1 MQETSKNQALKKDS
15 YHVIGVMSGTS
26 LDGIDLVYVHFYQ
39 PANWRF
45 QLQKAETIPYT
56 PGWREKLQQAP
67 QLSPVEL
74 QNLNL
79 SYSLLVAETIG
90 IFIKKYHLQKID
102 AICAHGHTV
111 FHQPEKA
118 ITLQIGNTPLLAQRL
133 GCTVVCD
140 FRAQDVALGGQ
151 GAPLVPIGD
160 RLLFSEYTYC
170 LNIGGFANISFEEDG
185 KRIAFD
191 ICPANTL
198 LNHYAGKLGKLYDA
212 DGAEAARGAICQPLL
227 EELNALPF
235 YTQQPPKSLGI
246 EWVLREIFPRIEA
259 HGISV
264 SDTLRTLTEH
274 IALQI
279 SRVLKQK
286 QTVLVTGGGAHNI
299 FLMNRLHTLSAATL
313 TLPEK
318 YLVDFKE
325 ALIFGLL
332 GVLRL
337 RNEVNCL
344 RSVTGASKDHSSGK
358 IFEPS

>member
-1 MQETSKNQALKKDS
+1 MKKDS
-15 YHVIGVMSGTS
+15 YHVIGMMSGTS
-26 LDGIDLVYVHFYQ
+26 LDGIDLVYVHFYKDVG
-39 PANWRF
+39 WTF
-45 QLQKAETIPYT
+45 QLREAETIPYT
-56 PGWREKLQQAP
+56 PGWREKLQQASR
-67 QLSPVEL
+67 LSLVEL
-74 QNLNL
+74 QDLNL
-79 SYSLLVAETIG
+79 SYSLLLADVIG
-90 IFIKKYHLQKID
+90 GFIKKKCFKRID
-102 AICAHGHTV
+102 AVCAHGHTV
-111 FHQPEKA
+111 FHQPEKG

-160 RLLFSEYTYC
+160 RLLFPEYTYC

-191 ICPANTL
+191 VSPANTL

-212 DGAEAARGAICQPLL
+212 DGAEAARGSVCQPLL

-235 YTQQPPKSLGI
+235 YTQQPPKSLGM
-246 EWVLREIFPRIEA
+246 EWISREVFPRVEA
-259 HGISV
+259 RGLPV
-264 SDTLRTLTEH
+264 SDALCTLTEH

-279 SRVLKQK
+279 SHVLKQK
-286 QTVLVTGGGAHNI
+286 GTVLVTGGGAHNG
-299 FLMNRLHTLSAATL
+299 FLMIRLRALCNAML
-313 TLPEK
+313 ILPEK
-318 YLVDFKE
+318 SLIDFKE

-344 RSVTGASKDHSSGK
+344 RSVTGASKDHCSGVIFKSS
-358 IFEPS
+358 